1 MGKISVLDERV
12 INHIA
17 AGEVVENSAS
27 IVKELVENSIDAG
40 STSITVEFAKGGIE
54 LLRISDNGSGM
65 DEEDAKAAFIRHATS
80 KVRSVEDLNH
90 IATMGFRGEA
100 LASIAEV
107 SEVEMTTSTGDIGTV
122 VLMRGG
128 KCENIRQIGF
138 PKGTSIEVRN
148 LFYNTPARK
157 KFLKSVRQ
165 ETAAVLELC
174 SRLIMSHPEIAF
186 KVINSGRMELRS
198 RGSGERLD
206 AIAAIYGPGIK
217 SELAEVSG
225 TFGTISLHGYVTTP
239 AYARLNRRAQT
250 FFVNGRYIKN
260 NIISGA
266 LDDAFKPYL
275 MQNKYPLAVLFL
287 ELPAEEVDVN
297 VHPQKT
303 EVRFGNTR
311 AVFDAVSNIV
321 SQAIR
326 PESVFPEL
334 ELEKEEI
341 AVPSEHFASAPPA
354 EPVTITVTDKFDDD
368 EADTKV
374 ESPIKTPQQAA
385 AALQQKIDQA
395 VNRVSK
401 DNKADFVKEGRAV
414 VEQPQQPLEKKPK
427 PEPIIMQRET
437 PSVES
442 VQAKPNPAIQE
453 LKEQV
458 VKKQFAFDRAF
469 PEYDPEA
476 KPKMEFQVCGVL
488 WDTYIVVQAENLCYI
503 IDQHAAHERILYDK
517 YLAEYREKKIVIQ
530 ELLVPEI
537 LEAEPFVIDFIGEH
551 IEAFASAGFEI
562 ELFGQ
567 NSCIIRGVPSI
578 LCGASF
584 STVFEEVVEEMERS
598 GSGKKVIDDIVI
610 ETLMQT
616 SCKHAV
622 KGNQKLSDSE
632 IQFILEGFAG
642 GQKFTCPHGRPIAVT
657 MTKRELERRF
667 GRIQ

>member
-1 MGKISVLDERV
+1 MGKIRVLDERV

-17 AGEVVENSAS
+17 AGEVVENPAS

-198 RGSGERLD
+198 RGSSERLD

-225 TFGTISLHGYVTTP
+225 TFGTISLQGYVTTP

-250 FFVNGRYIKN
+250 FFVNGRFIKN

-287 ELPAEEVDVN
+287 DLPAEEVDVN

-311 AVFDAVSNIV
+311 AVFDAVSSIV

-334 ELEKEEI
+334 ELEKKET
-341 AVPSEHFASAPPA
+341 APVSEQFASAPPA
-354 EPVTITVTDKFDDD
+354 EPVTITVTDKFDED
-368 EADTKV
+368 EADVKSIEKSSV
-374 ESPIKTPQQAA
+374 QTPQQAA
-385 AALQQKIDQA
+385 AALQHKIDQV

-401 DNKADFVKEGRAV
+401 DNKANFVKEGRAV
-414 VEQPQQPLEKKPK
+414 VEQPQQLFGKQPK
-427 PEPIIMQRET
+427 PEPIIMQRENS
-437 PSVES
+437 SVES
-442 VQAKPNPAIQE
+442 VQAKPNPALQQ

-469 PEYDPEA
+469 LEA

-578 LCGASF
+578 LCGAGF
-584 STVFEEVVEEMERS
+584 ATVFEEVVEEMERS

-616 SCKHAV
+616 ACKHAV

-632 IQFILEGFAG
+632 IQFILDGFAG